1 MSKAPI
7 TPVYPTGPQAKQ
19 ARKRALNGLVEGMG
33 GSRIL
38 AIASEVR
45 HLAAQGVKV
54 CNLTVG
60 DFSPDHFRP
69 PAPFVEELSQ
79 LVKSGHTNYPPSDG
93 TLELKRAIVDF
104 YERRL
109 GLRFPVDSV
118 IVGSGARPPL
128 FSAYDSF
135 LSPGDVLVYAVPSW
149 NNHYYAYLNQVESV
163 AIQTRAED
171 GFMPTLEQIQPHLK
185 RARLLHLNS
194 PLNPTGTCISEGA
207 MRDIAQAIVDE
218 NKRREQDGEPTL
230 MLIYDMV
237 YWLLTYGETVH
248 HDPISLVP
256 DVAKYCVYVDAISKS
271 MASTGL
277 RVGWGIAAPYLQG
290 AFKALIGHTGAWAPK
305 PEQLATAKFL
315 NNDAQ
320 VDAWLDEF
328 RGGLQE
334 RLDLIKRRFD
344 EMAESGLPV
353 EAIAPQGAIYLSIQ
367 IDLVG
372 RSLPDGSV
380 VTSSED
386 IRSFLLHK
394 AQVAVVPFDAFG
406 LNDAQ
411 GWLRTSVGAVG
422 VDELA
427 AGLDRIE
434 AALKLIH

>member
-7 TPVYPTGPQAKQ
+7 TPAYPTGPQAKQ
-19 ARKRALNGLVEGMG
+19 ARMRALNGLAEGMG

-45 HLAAQGVKV
+45 ELAAQGVKV

-79 LVKSGHTNYPPSDG
+79 LVKDGHTNYPPSDG
-93 TLELKRAIVDF
+93 TLELKHAIVDF

-109 GLRFPVDSV
+109 GLRFPIESV

-128 FSAYDSF
+128 FSAYDCF

-149 NNHYYAYLNQVESV
+149 NNHYYAYLNQVEAV

-171 GFMPTLEQIQPHLK
+171 GFMPTLEQIKPHLK
-185 RARLLHLNS
+185 RARVLHLNS
-194 PLNPTGTCISEGA
+194 PLNPTGTCISEEA

-218 NKRREQDGEPTL
+218 NKRREEADEPSL
-230 MLIYDMV
+230 LLIYDMV

-256 DVAKYCVYVDAISKS
+256 EVARYCVYVDAISKS

-277 RVGWGIAAPYLQG
+277 RVGWGIAAPYLQN

-305 PEQLATAKFL
+305 PEQLATAKFF
-315 NNDAQ
+315 NNDVQ
-320 VDAWLDEF
+320 VDAWLDDF
-328 RGGLQE
+328 RGRLQE

-353 EAIAPQGAIYLSIQ
+353 AAIAPQGAIYLSIQ
-367 IDLVG
+367 VDLIG

-394 AQVAVVPFDAFG
+394 AQVAVVPFEAFG
-406 LNDAQ
+406 LEDAQ
-411 GWLRTSVGAVG
+411 GWLRMSVGAVG
-422 VDELA
+422 VDELG

-434 AALKLIH
+434 AALRLIS